1 MPVQGLSQTFRDGFT
16 VGGMSQ
22 VVATEDACITIFLFI
37 PLAKYIFSGSL
48 GLLWR

>member
-22 VVATEDACITIFLFI
+22 VWAIKAACITILLFF
-37 PLAKYIFSGSL
+37 PLTDFFSWSL